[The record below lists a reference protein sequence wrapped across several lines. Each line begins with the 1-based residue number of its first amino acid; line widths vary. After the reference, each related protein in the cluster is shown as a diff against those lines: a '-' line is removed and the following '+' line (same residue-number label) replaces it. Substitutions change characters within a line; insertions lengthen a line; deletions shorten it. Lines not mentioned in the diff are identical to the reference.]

1 MVLKAALNVRAVRR
15 AFLVSFL
22 LGSLTSIEIADV
34 VTVSVEP
41 SRTTGMAPLPVFFDA
56 TGTKLGAGDLRSARF
71 CWDFGDPLSAHPTAT
86 GFNVG
91 HVYDKPGIYT
101 VTVTVTDTTG
111 EPVVK
116 RLQVTVNAFAGL
128 TYYVSSSAGDDG
140 NDGRS
145 ETQPFKTDR
154 KSVV

>member
-22 LGSLTSIEIADV
+22 LGLLTSIVIADV

-101 VTVTVTDTTG
+101 VTVTVMTETTG
-111 EPVVK
+111 ARRPS
-116 RLQVTVNAFAGL
+116 RSRHPSMPC
-128 TYYVSSSAGDDG
+128 SSSH
-140 NDGRS
+140 RS
-145 ETQPFKTDR
+145 SNAAHLRSGSCSSGAILSSAKR
-154 KSVV
+154 RR